1 MRLWLAFLFAALLP
15 LSGAGAAGLGRATAT
30 VRLTADGIDAVV
42 SLDRPVTRF
51 DFADTDVVREG
62 DFVLLTPG
70 LTLKGV
76 SVTAPAPF
84 RSFRLHIRPAG
95 QERDAKYPAY
105 FRVGAGGVL
114 YAPALKAD
122 PAAWRTRLAIRTGPG
137 EIRTPSSGKVEE
149 GFVFIGPA
157 ALRHEDRDIV
167 VVADPATPAWLV
179 ETSRTAL
186 AAAVKTYA
194 EALGAPLPRKP
205 LLIVRHT
212 GGGRSFN
219 VGDVTPGGVTSLRF
233 YGDSW
238 IRPDEKAARTIR
250 GFVLHE
256 AFHFWNG
263 GLAHHEGETPTWLHE
278 GGAEYA
284 SLLAGLKGGI
294 LSPDDARQRLSQAL
308 ERCRFAVQNQGDKG
322 LAHIG
327 FLNNQLRYPCGM
339 VLQWAA
345 DLQLRRASGGR
356 RTLLDAWADT
366 IRAARARP
374 SRAYSLADF
383 YAAARIGD
391 PAAFAPVRLLVDE
404 DGPARWSALPA
415 ALDALGADVGQV
427 PTMEGR
433 RAALLFH
440 LLRQNCHDLPNNSSF
455 GFYGNA
461 DRTIKLDSPA
471 GCGVLAGDPVLKSI
485 EGGDPFE
492 LSSDTYAAVQRKC
505 AAKAAIVLVTDDG
518 RTLAARC
525 AEPLGPEPQAYIVRR
540 WMPEAA
546 APRPAI
552 SPP

>member
-1 MRLWLAFLFAALLP
+1 MRLWLAFFLAVLLP
-15 LSGAGAAGLGRATAT
+15 PGHADAAAPGRATAT
-30 VRLTADGIDAVV
+30 VSPAADGIDAEVK
-42 SLDRPVTRF
+42 LDRPVTRF
-51 DFADTDVVREG
+51 DFADTDTVREG

-70 LTLKGV
+70 LALKGN
-76 SVTAPAPF
+76 SVTAQSPF
-84 RSFRLHIRPAG
+84 RAFRLHIRPAAR
-95 QERDAKYPAY
+95 ERDAKYPAY
-105 FRVGAGGVL
+105 FQVGAGGVL
-114 YAPALKAD
+114 YAPALKGD
-122 PAAWRTRLAIRTGPG
+122 PAAWRTRLAIRTRLG
-137 EIRTPSSGKVEE
+137 EISTPSSGKLED

-186 AAAVKTYA
+186 AAAVAAYTK
-194 EALGAPLPRKP
+194 ALGAPLPRKP
-205 LLIVRHT
+205 LLIVRHRA
-212 GGGRSFN
+212 GGRSFN

-238 IRPDEKAARTIR
+238 LRPDEKAARTIR

-263 GLAHHEGETPTWLHE
+263 GLARHEEQAPTWLHE

-284 SLLAGLKGGI
+284 SLLGGLKGGI
-294 LSPDDARQRLSQAL
+294 LSQEDVRRRLSEAL
-308 ERCRFAVQNQGDKG
+308 EHCRFAVRNQGDKG
-322 LAHIG
+322 LARMG
-327 FLNNQLRYPCGM
+327 FLDNRVRYPCGM

-345 DLQLRRASGGR
+345 DLQLRRATGGR

-383 YAAARIGD
+383 YAAARIAD

-404 DGPARWSALPA
+404 DGPARWTALPA
-415 ALDALGADVGQV
+415 ALNALGADVGQV
-427 PTMEGR
+427 PTTEGR

-440 LLRQNCHDLPNNSSF
+440 LLRQNCHDLPDNSSF

-485 EGGDPFE
+485 EGGDPFA
-492 LSSDTYAAVQRKC
+492 LSSETYEAVRRKC
-505 AAKAAIVLVTDDG
+505 AAKATVIFVTADG
-518 RTLAARC
+518 RTLSASC
-525 AEPLGPEPQAYIVRR
+525 AEPLGPEPQAYVVRR
-540 WMPEAA
+540 WMPEP
-546 APRPAI
+546 AP
-552 SPP
+552 